1 MRTIQ
6 GVRAGWLV
14 GALGA
19 CILVVGAARADVATE
34 RPGSIL
40 IFPKVVRDGTR
51 DTVIQITNTGNS
63 TNSVRCFFLD
73 GEAGRNGQPLC
84 SEEDFNLTLTRQ
96 QPTHFRVSTG
106 RRIDPTDSFAAPNAG
121 LDPGL
126 IPALSVGFTGALV
139 CVEVGPDGFP
149 MAQNK
154 LKGEATIQSESGADE
169 SKYNGITL
177 QGGAT
182 VGKDNT
188 LNLNNTEY
196 DACPATNI
204 VNFLADG
211 GPDPVIEALGN
222 GGICTG
228 GTTPGAPCNSV
239 TDCQGAGA
247 ACAAG
252 RSSVVTN
259 LTVLPCNLDF
269 ANGIPASLT
278 LLFDVHDEF
287 EVSLTGGV
295 RNVTCWASFN
305 LGQIPSMRSI
315 TLPGGALSTEFA
327 TVRIRSS
334 VGGPF
339 VAVAESFHTDSIGAT
354 GAAATNV
361 HVEGTDPTARIR
373 ITDQQ

>member
-19 CILVVGAARADVATE
+19 CILIVGAARADVATE

-63 TNSVRCFFLD
+63 TNSLRCFFLD
-73 GEAGRNGQPLC
+73 AEAGRSGRPVC
-84 SEEDFNLTLTRQ
+84 SEQDFNLTLTRQ
-96 QPTHFRVSTG
+96 QPTHFRASTG
-106 RRIDPTDSFAAPNAG
+106 RRINPSDAFGAPDAG

-126 IPALSVGFTGALV
+126 VPALNVGFVGALV

-154 LKGEATIQSESGADE
+154 LKGEATIQSNVGADE
-169 SKYNGITL
+169 SKYNAITL
-177 QGGAT
+177 QGKGS
-182 VGKDNT
+182 VGKDNILD
-188 LNLNNTEY
+188 LNGTEY

-211 GPDPVIEALGN
+211 GPDPVIEAFGN

-228 GTTPGAPCNSV
+228 GSSPGAPCNS
-239 TDCQGAGA
+239 TSDCPGGGAS
-247 ACAAG
+247 CTTG

-269 ANGIPASLT
+269 ANGIPGSLV
-278 LLFDVHDEF
+278 LQFAVVDEF
-287 EVSLTGGV
+287 EVATSGSTRGI
-295 RNVTCWASFN
+295 TCWDSFN
-305 LGQIPSMRSI
+305 LGQIPAMRSN
-315 TLPGGALSTEFA
+315 TLPGGGLATEFA
-327 TVRIRSS
+327 TVRIRST

-354 GAAATNV
+354 GAAAVNV
-361 HVEGTDPTARIR
+361 HVEGTDPTAKIR
-373 ITDQQ
+373 ITDQ